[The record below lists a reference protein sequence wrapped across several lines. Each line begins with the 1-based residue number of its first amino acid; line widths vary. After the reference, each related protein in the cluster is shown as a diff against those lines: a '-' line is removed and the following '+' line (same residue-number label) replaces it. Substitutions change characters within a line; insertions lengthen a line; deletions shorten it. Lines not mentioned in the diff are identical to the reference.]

1 MQLCLHGCELTGFEE
16 KVPIMPVRRPRGV
29 YLDQIGDRRS
39 SPQRMFNMI
48 TFEKRRDRNSL
59 AMAQLRAIASPTP
72 YDLKKIYER
81 DAVLKLVLL
90 LPEDVLG
97 QALAV
102 GRALQACAEHRRTSL
117 AGPTASYQTPPESR
131 DT

>member
-1 MQLCLHGCELTGFEE
+1 M
-16 KVPIMPVRRPRGV
+16 MSVRRRTGV
-29 YLDQIGDRRS
+29 HFDQIGDGRS
-39 SPQRMFNMI
+39 GQQRLCDMI
-48 TFEKRRDRNSL
+48 TFERRQERGSA

-72 YDLKKIYER
+72 YDLRKIYER

-102 GRALQACAEHRRTSL
+102 GKALQACAEHRRTSL
-117 AGPTASYQTPPESR
+117 EGPSEDYRTPPGSR
-131 DT
+131 GT